1 MTMEH
6 WTQILANV
14 SLWEFVLLAALTF
27 GQWLRHRIRGAGWA
41 ALAFGIIGGIS
52 VVAKVDPGIV
62 TNETTVKVLIAVL
75 MLVPYCLF
83 QFAASFLRPRA
94 VVQYA
99 VAAVTVAVIAFTFAL
114 QYVPEPGAP
123 PPPYFVAYRLTF
135 SAQWAFLFS
144 YVVIRLFL
152 AGRDQPRI
160 AKYRMRLLALATAGL
175 ELQVVVAALGISGT
189 SVQFADELV
198 TVIMGVLFLGAL
210 VLPGFVRSFLGR
222 REDAAFRRGMTELV
236 TAGGPKQVAEGLLP
250 HVCALVGASRAALL
264 EPDGTPLAQYPP
276 LEDADDSD
284 DSDEDGGS
292 GRTGGRPW
300 WDVGPGDPEAPYRI
314 RLQPQYGE
322 THELVVTISPFMPY
336 FGGDE
341 LAKLHQLAD
350 MVGLALER
358 CEMAEQMAYQASHD
372 ALTGLVNRAA
382 FVEHLELALGHVGRR
397 FNALAI
403 MFIDLDRFKS
413 VNDKADHTAGD
424 AVLQEMSRRLAA
436 ATRRVDVVARF
447 GGDEFVAFA
456 EVDNEAEALDM
467 AERFRSVLSAPCR
480 VAGQD
485 VILTASVGVVVTVDG
500 TESATLLL
508 HEADLAMYEAK
519 HAGRDRVVLSKSRAR
534 AIAKEKWG
542 LTRGGDPDPDAG
554 ESGAGA

>member
-1 MTMEH
+1 MTMQH

-14 SLWEFVLLAALTF
+14 SLWEFVILAALTL
-27 GQWLRHRIRGAGWA
+27 GQWLRHRIKGAGWA

-52 VVAKVDPGIV
+52 VVAKVDPTIV
-62 TNETTVKVLIAVL
+62 TNETTVKVLIALL

-83 QFAASFLRPRA
+83 QFAGSFRRPPA

-99 VAAVTVAVIAFTFAL
+99 AVALTIAVIVFTFTL

-123 PPPYFVAYRLTF
+123 PPADFFAYRLTF
-135 SAQWAFLFS
+135 CVQWAFLFS

-152 AGRDQPRI
+152 SGRDQPRI
-160 AKYRMRLLALATAGL
+160 AKYRMRLLAIATAGL
-175 ELQVVVAALGISGT
+175 ELQVVVAALGISGIT
-189 SVQFADELV
+189 VQFVDQLV
-198 TVIMGVLFLGAL
+198 TVVMGVLFLGAL

-222 REDAAFRRGMTELV
+222 REDQAFRRGMTELV

-264 EPDGTPLAQYPP
+264 EPDGTPLAAYPP
-276 LEDADDSD
+276 P
-284 DSDEDGGS
+284 EDGDGQD
-292 GRTGGRPW
+292 GAAAEPW
-300 WDVGPGDPEAPYRI
+300 WDAVGPNDAAAPYRI
-314 RLQPQYGE
+314 RLQHQYGE
-322 THELVVTISPFMPY
+322 THVLVVAISPFMPY

-358 CEMAEQMAYQASHD
+358 SEMAEQMAYQASHD

-382 FVEHLELALGHVGRR
+382 FVEQLDLALSHVGRR
-397 FNALAI
+397 FNALAV

-456 EVDNEAEALDM
+456 EVDNEAEAMDM
-467 AERFRSVLSAPCR
+467 AERFRSVLSAPFE
-480 VAGQD
+480 VAGSHI
-485 VILTASVGVVVTVDG
+485 ILTASVGVVVTTDEM
-500 TESATLLL
+500 ESSTLLL

-519 HAGRDRVVLSKSRAR
+519 HAGRDRVVLSRSRAR

-542 LTRGGDPDPDAG
+542 LARGQDPGHPGAG

>member
-1 MTMEH
+1 MTMAH
-6 WTQILANV
+6 WTQILANI
-14 SLWEFVLLAALTF
+14 SLWEFVVLAGLTL
-27 GQWLRHRIRGAGWA
+27 GQWLRHRIKGAGWA

-52 VVAKVDPGIV
+52 EVAKLDPTIV
-62 TNETTVKVLIAVL
+62 TNQTAVKVLIALL

-83 QFAASFLRPRA
+83 QFAGSFRRPGA
-94 VVQYA
+94 VVQYT
-99 VAAVTVAVIAFTFAL
+99 AAALTIAVIAFTFTL
-114 QYVPEPGAP
+114 QYVPEPVAP
-123 PPPYFVAYRLTF
+123 PPPDFFAYRLTF
-135 SAQWAFLFS
+135 CVQWAFLFS

-152 AGRDQPRI
+152 SGRDQPRI
-160 AKYRMRLLALATAGL
+160 AKYRMRLLAIATAGL
-175 ELQVVVAALGISGT
+175 ELQVVVAALGISGMT
-189 SVQFADELV
+189 VQFVDQLV
-198 TVIMGVLFLGAL
+198 TVVMGVLFLGAL

-222 REDAAFRRGMTELV
+222 REDQAFRRGMTELV

-250 HVCALVGASRAALL
+250 HVCALVGASRSALL

-276 LEDADDSD
+276 PEDADEAIGKDAPSV
-284 DSDEDGGS
+284 E
-292 GRTGGRPW
+292 PW
-300 WDVGPGDPEAPYRI
+300 WNVGPNDSAAPYRI
-314 RLQPQYGE
+314 RLQHQYSE
-322 THELVVTISPFMPY
+322 THELVVAISPFMPY

-358 CEMAEQMAYQASHD
+358 SEMAEQMAYQASHD

-382 FVEHLELALGHVGRR
+382 FVERLDLALSHVGRR
-397 FNALAI
+397 FNSLAV

-424 AVLQEMSRRLAA
+424 AVLKEMSRRLAA

-456 EVDNEAEALDM
+456 EVDNEAEAMDM
-467 AERFRSVLSAPCR
+467 AERFRSVLSAPFQ
-480 VAGQD
+480 VGGSHI
-485 VILTASVGVVVTVDG
+485 ILTASVGVVVTADEM
-500 TESATLLL
+500 ESATLLL

-519 HAGRDRVVLSKSRAR
+519 HAGRDRVVLSRSRAR

-542 LTRGGDPDPDAG
+542 LARGQDPGDPGAG

>member
-1 MTMEH
+1 MTMLH

-14 SLWEFVLLAALTF
+14 SLWEFVLLAALTL

-52 VVAKVDPGIV
+52 VVAKIDPTIV
-62 TNETTVKVLIAVL
+62 TNETAVKVLIALL
-75 MLVPYCLF
+75 MVMPYCLF
-83 QFAASFLRPRA
+83 QFAASFHRPPA
-94 VVQYA
+94 VVQYT
-99 VAAVTVAVIAFTFAL
+99 VTALTIAVIAFTFTL
-114 QYVPEPGAP
+114 KYVPEAGAP
-123 PPPYFVAYRLTF
+123 PPPDFLAYRLVF
-135 SAQWAFLFS
+135 CAQWAFLFS

-160 AKYRMRLLALATAGL
+160 AKYRMRLLAIATAGL
-175 ELQVVVAALGISGT
+175 ELQVVVAALGISGMT
-189 SVQFADELV
+189 VQFVDQLV
-198 TVIMGVLFLGAL
+198 TVVMGVLFLGAL

-222 REDAAFRRGMTELV
+222 HEDQAFRRGMTELV

-250 HVCALVGASRAALL
+250 HVCALVGASRSALL
-264 EPDGTPLAQYPP
+264 EPDGTPLAQYPLP
-276 LEDADDSD
+276 EDAD
-284 DSDEDGGS
+284 EKDGA
-292 GRTGGRPW
+292 RAEPW
-300 WDVGPGDPEAPYRI
+300 WDVGPNDPAAPYRI
-314 RLQPQYGE
+314 RLQHQYGE
-322 THELVVTISPFMPY
+322 THELVVGISPFMPY

-358 CEMAEQMAYQASHD
+358 SEMAEQMAYQASHD

-382 FVEHLELALGHVGRR
+382 FVERLDLALSHVGRR
-397 FNALAI
+397 FNSLAV

-424 AVLQEMSRRLAA
+424 VVLQEMSRRLAA

-456 EVDNEAEALDM
+456 EVDNEAEAMDM
-467 AERFRSVLSAPCR
+467 AERFRSVLSAPFQ
-480 VAGQD
+480 VGGNH
-485 VILTASVGVVVTVDG
+485 VILTASVGVVVTADEM
-500 TESATLLL
+500 ESATLLL

-519 HAGRDRVVLSKSRAR
+519 HAGRDRVVLSRSRAR

-542 LTRGGDPDPDAG
+542 LARGQDPGDPGAG

>member
-1 MTMEH
+1 MDH

-14 SLWEFVLLAALTF
+14 SLWEFVLLAALTL

-52 VVAKVDPGIV
+52 VVAKVDPTIV
-62 TNETTVKVLIAVL
+62 TNETAVKVLIAVL
-75 MLVPYCLF
+75 MVMPYCLF
-83 QFAASFLRPRA
+83 QFAASFYRPRA
-94 VVQYA
+94 VVQY
-99 VAAVTVAVIAFTFAL
+99 VAAALTIAVIAFTFAL

-123 PPPYFVAYRLTF
+123 PPPDFIAYRLTF
-135 SAQWAFLFS
+135 CAQWAFLFS

-160 AKYRMRLLALATAGL
+160 AKYRMRLLAIATAGL
-175 ELQVVVAALGISGT
+175 ELQVVVAALGISGMT
-189 SVQFADELV
+189 VQFADQLV
-198 TVIMGVLFLGAL
+198 TVVMGVLFLGAL

-222 REDAAFRRGMTELV
+222 HEDQAFRRGMTELV

-250 HVCALVGASRAALL
+250 HVCALVGASRSALL

-276 LEDADDSD
+276 PEGAAGNDAA
-284 DSDEDGGS
+284 GGA
-292 GRTGGRPW
+292 PW
-300 WDVGPGDPEAPYRI
+300 WDVGPDDQVPPYRI
-314 RLQPQYGE
+314 RLQHQYGE
-322 THELVVTISPFMPY
+322 THELVVAISPFMPY

-358 CEMAEQMAYQASHD
+358 SEMAEQMAYQASHD

-382 FVEHLELALGHVGRR
+382 FVEHLDLALSHVGRR
-397 FNALAI
+397 FNALAV

-413 VNDKADHTAGD
+413 VNDRADHTAGD
-424 AVLQEMSRRLAA
+424 VVLQEMSRRLAA

-456 EVDNEAEALDM
+456 EVDSEAEAMDM
-467 AERFRSVLSAPCR
+467 AERFRSVLSAPFQVGGR
-480 VAGQD
+480 E
-485 VILTASVGVVVTVDG
+485 VILTASVGVVVTADG

-542 LTRGGDPDPDAG
+542 LTLGRDTDAD
-554 ESGAGA
+554 ESGGARA

>member
-1 MTMEH
+1 MEH

-14 SLWEFVLLAALTF
+14 SLWEFVLLAAITF

-52 VVAKVDPGIV
+52 VVAKVDPSIV

-83 QFAASFLRPRA
+83 QFAASFLHPRA
-94 VVQYA
+94 AVQYA
-99 VAAVTVAVIAFTFAL
+99 VAALTVAVIAFTFAL
-114 QYVPEPGAP
+114 QYVPEPGEP
-123 PPPYFVAYRLTF
+123 PPADFVAYRLTF

-222 REDAAFRRGMTELV
+222 HEDAAFRRGMTELV

-250 HVCALVGASRAALL
+250 HVCALVGASRAVLL

-276 LEDADDSD
+276 VEDADEDSGAGGT
-284 DSDEDGGS
+284 DG
-292 GRTGGRPW
+292 TGGTEGSDASPW
-300 WDVGPGDPEAPYRI
+300 WDVGPGDPEVPYRI

-341 LAKLHQLAD
+341 LTKLHQLAD

-358 CEMAEQMAYQASHD
+358 SEMAEQMAYQASHD

-382 FVEHLELALGHVGRR
+382 FVESLELALGHIGRR

-424 AVLQEMSRRLAA
+424 VVLQEMSRRLAA

-485 VILTASVGVVVTVDG
+485 VILTASVGVVVTADG

-508 HEADLAMYEAK
+508 HEADLAMYDAK

-542 LTRGGDPDPDAG
+542 LTRGADPDRG

>member
-1 MTMEH
+1 MEH

-14 SLWEFVLLAALTF
+14 SLWEFVLLAAITF

-52 VVAKVDPGIV
+52 VVAKVDPSIV

-83 QFAASFLRPRA
+83 QFAASFLHPRA
-94 VVQYA
+94 AVQYA
-99 VAAVTVAVIAFTFAL
+99 VAALTVAVIAFTFAL
-114 QYVPEPGAP
+114 QYVPEPGEP
-123 PPPYFVAYRLTF
+123 PPADFVAYRLTF

-222 REDAAFRRGMTELV
+222 HEDAAFRRGMTELV
-236 TAGGPKQVAEGLLP
+236 TAGGRKQVAEGLLP
-250 HVCALVGASRAALL
+250 HVCALVGAVPGRSARARRHAAG
-264 EPDGTPLAQYPP
+264 PVPAGRGRRRGQRR
-276 LEDADDSD
+276 
-284 DSDEDGGS
+284 GG
-292 GRTGGRPW
+292 TGGTEGSDASPW
-300 WDVGPGDPEAPYRI
+300 WDVGPGDPEVPYRI

-341 LAKLHQLAD
+341 LTKLHQLAD

-358 CEMAEQMAYQASHD
+358 SEMAEQMAYQASHD

-382 FVEHLELALGHVGRR
+382 FVESLELALGHIGRR

-424 AVLQEMSRRLAA
+424 VVLQEMSRRLAA

-485 VILTASVGVVVTVDG
+485 VILTASVGVVVTADG

-508 HEADLAMYEAK
+508 HEADLAMYDAK

-542 LTRGGDPDPDAG
+542 LTRGADPDRG